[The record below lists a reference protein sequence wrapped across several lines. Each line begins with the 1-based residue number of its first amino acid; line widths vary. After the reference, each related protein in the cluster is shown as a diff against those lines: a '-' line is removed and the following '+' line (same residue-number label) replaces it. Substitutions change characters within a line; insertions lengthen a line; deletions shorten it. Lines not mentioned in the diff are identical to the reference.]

1 MGKETLRNEL
11 LKDLSDAV
19 VDMDEEKAKET
30 SQRVID
36 EGLNAYDAIM
46 NGLAAGMVIVGELYD
61 KHEYFVPELLMCA
74 DALYVGLDI
83 LKPHIK
89 PEDLVERA
97 AGQVV
102 IGTE

>member
-19 VDMDEEKAKET
+19 VDMDEDKAKET

-46 NGLAAGMVIVGELYD
+46 NGLAAVG
-61 KHEYFVPELLMCA
+61 
-74 DALYVGLDI
+74 
-83 LKPHIK
+83 
-89 PEDLVERA
+89 
-97 AGQVV
+97 
-102 IGTE
+102 